1 MMTFKPKTAE
11 IKSLLLD
18 PNNYRFLD
26 NPEYK
31 KRIGNRYHDDGVQSA
46 TLRMLEKGHSY
57 QLKDLRNSILTNGYV
72 PMERIIITPYQHKPG
87 KFVVVEGNR
96 RVAALKS
103 LLRDA
108 EEGVITLTA
117 HQKKSFSRIP
127 AAILH
132 SDDSLEN
139 AERLI
144 MGIRHIS
151 GPREW
156 GAYQQAHLILELK
169 DAEGKEFKEIGDHLG
184 ISAVEV
190 ARRYRAM
197 KALKSMENDELYS
210 SSADPKFY
218 RLFHELVSLPNVREK
233 FGWNQ
238 EKEKFEVEDKARDF
252 FELIAPQ
259 DPDVEAKLKTYSDVR
274 KMRTI
279 VGNKNAEAS
288 LADPDQTFADALRH
302 AATPTSAG
310 DTNFAEELE
319 KFEQVLTKASVDD
332 IRALT
337 KPQVEKMEEVV
348 SLLSQRVDDFKR
360 LQNE

>member
-1 MMTFKPKTAE
+1 MMTFKPVTAE
-11 IKSLLLD
+11 IKNLLLD

-26 NPEYK
+26 NPDYK
-31 KRIGNRYHDDGVQSA
+31 KRLANRYHDDSVQKA

-57 QLKDLRNSILTNGYV
+57 QLRDLRNSILTNGYV
-72 PMERIIITPYQHKPG
+72 PLERIIVAPYAHQPG
-87 KFVVVEGNR
+87 KFIVVEGNR

-103 LLRDA
+103 ILRD
-108 EEGVITLTA
+108 EQEGIITLDA
-117 HQKKSFSRIP
+117 QQKKAFSKIPGAIMHTDAGSFQ
-127 AAILH
+127 
-132 SDDSLEN
+132 N
-139 AERLI
+139 AERLV

-169 DAEGKEFKEIGDHLG
+169 DEEGKDFKDIGDHLG

-197 KALKSMENDELYS
+197 KALKTMENDELYS

-218 RLFHELVSLPNVREK
+218 RLFHELIALPNVRTK

-238 EKEKFEVEDKARDF
+238 EKEKFGDEDKAREF

-288 LADPDQTFADALRH
+288 LADPDQTFADAMRL
-302 AATPTSAG
+302 AATPTQAG
-310 DTNFAEELE
+310 DADLAEELE

-337 KPQVEKMEEVV
+337 SSQVEKIEEII
-348 SLLSQRVDDFKR
+348 SL
-360 LQNE
+360 